1 LNTVIP
7 YFDPQQI
14 KPLTDKPNMSHFTT
28 IKTQIKDI
36 DALRA
41 ALREMGL
48 ALFPNADARGYSSNQ
63 THGDFV
69 IRLNGPYDIAL
80 TKQSDNSYGLITD
93 WWSGHVEKEVGK
105 NFGRL
110 LQLYGIH
117 KTMQEARKKGFSAL
131 RKTQADGSIKLILS
145 SL

>member
-1 LNTVIP
+1 
-7 YFDPQQI
+7 
-14 KPLTDKPNMSHFTT
+14 MSHFTT

-36 DALRA
+36 DALCS

-48 ALFPNADARGYSSNQ
+48 ALFTNGNARGYSSNK

-80 TKQSDNSYGLITD
+80 NKQPDGSYGLIAD
-93 WWSGHVEKEVGK
+93 LYAGHVENEVGQNYGK
-105 NFGRL
+105 L

-117 KTMQEARKKGFSAL
+117 KTMQEARKKGYSAM
-131 RKTQADGSIKLILS
+131 RKTQADGSIKLTLC